1 MMMHYFSQSHV
12 TVSYLFSPLTKPQVC
27 AIVVMNNLFLCHVLY
42 RTFMNSLIFCVNL
55 DGVDHKLITKHEAH
69 KRIIWACSWNPFKHE
84 FATGSRDKTV
94 KIWSVDKDSSSVNLL
109 STLPQFRDSVTA
121 LSWAGYD
128 QSKCA
133 GLLAVGMDNGLI
145 EVWNVTSGNLEVP
158 AFSASCAI
166 RFDPFLC
173 HVSTVYRLRWR
184 EVDGNESAVGVHQ
197 LASCGA
203 DHSVRVFDVHVK

>member
-1 MMMHYFSQSHV
+1 M
-12 TVSYLFSPLTKPQVC
+12 
-27 AIVVMNNLFLCHVLY
+27 
-42 RTFMNSLIFCVNL
+42 
-55 DGVDHKLITKHEAH
+55 KHEAH

-94 KIWSVDKDSSSVNLL
+94 KVWSVNKDSSSVNLL

-121 LSWAGYD
+121 LSWVSCDPSGCV
-128 QSKCA
+128 S
-133 GLLAVGMDNGLI
+133 LLAVGMDNGLI
-145 EVWNVTSGNLEVP
+145 EIWSVASRNLEVP
-158 AFSASCAI
+158 ALSAACAI

-184 EVDGNESAVGVHQ
+184 DINGSESAEVLQ

-203 DHSVRVFDVHVK
+203 DHSVRVFDVRVK

>member
-1 MMMHYFSQSHV
+1 
-12 TVSYLFSPLTKPQVC
+12 
-27 AIVVMNNLFLCHVLY
+27 
-42 RTFMNSLIFCVNL
+42 MNSCIFCINS
-55 DGVDHKLITKHEAH
+55 DGVDYKLIAKHEAH
-69 KRIIWACSWNPFKHE
+69 KRIIWACSWAPFKHE

-94 KIWSVDKDSSSVNLL
+94 KFWSVNRDSSSVKLY
-109 STLPQFRDSVTA
+109 STLPQFLDSVTA
-121 LSWAGYD
+121 LSWVGCD
-128 QSKCA
+128 QSKCT

-145 EVWNVTSGNLEVP
+145 EVWNVTSGRSEVP

-184 EVDGNESAVGVHQ
+184 EVDGSDSAVVHQ